1 MGAERE
7 KLMSTKLY
15 YIERASMLQRTEQ
28 ASRTSLLSKATEI
41 FNRAE
46 SIDSRGVWTTV
57 VRGSLNLAASKNPD
71 AIKAFMHALNEDSAN
86 AAALVGLGS
95 AQLRTN
101 DYKGALKTYQKI
113 LSLYPT
119 MQPDP
124 RLAIG
129 VCYHR
134 LQMADEASAAFTRA
148 VEIDPRNS
156 DALALLARVEW
167 NQARADGNAELLE
180 QAIERVKAA
189 FESNKKN
196 SSVLNLVGEG
206 MYFKGLYQK
215 AELVAKAAIANT
227 DSASL
232 KAEAQGILAKSFHA
246 QGKFAEASEM
256 YSKATDVGPSS
267 IPYIFGLGQMH
278 IQNGEHQKALDCFE
292 KILAKDPENLE
303 ALKKVASVCADHP
316 KFADKS
322 LFFFG
327 KLQALIRKF
336 NGEDTKADEEN
347 AVIFPDPVM
356 QMELAKIYEGINL
369 KTALK
374 GYLNALSILETQDS
388 TASAIEVLNNIGALY
403 HRDAQTTDD
412 YELAKSYYLRALAA
426 IDASKNAQ
434 PEKADLKIT
443 VRYNMA
449 RLDEHIGNFEK
460 AAAEYH
466 SIVDEHPSYYDCYLR
481 LAAMAPNFE
490 ESRGYIRKGLVV
502 DRKSCLLMLGSSFY
516 DDASNKL
523 NLREARK
530 TFEEV
535 LQKADKHDHFALC
548 SIGNIYLVI
557 SRIDSKLKE
566 THIKRALEFFD
577 KAVRVDSKNVFGAAG
592 VGICLAELGHF
603 ERAREVF
610 TQVLEGS
617 VNMPPV
623 SIGLAHVLTEL
634 GQPKLAIMH
643 YERVLKKSNEK
654 AYILQ
659 CLARANYI
667 VAKSEKDPA
676 AMRQSLLCIQ
686 RAIRME
692 PGKHAL
698 WYDLA
703 LVKQQYAQVMNDQ
716 PADRRT
722 VGELKTA
729 LVGLQ
734 LSQRQ
739 AVPISVKTVTL
750 TEKKRLFA
758 YLGDKKDSHGYD
770 AKLARERASYSK
782 DLQRLS
788 EKKIHETSVL
798 EEQQIE
804 RLQAIKL
811 EQQRVERSQMEAERA
826 RQEKLQKEREEIERA
841 RREIMQK
848 VKEDNRKERELKE
861 QAEEEE
867 AKRPA
872 KRKKQEGDSDTDG
885 HSDAH
890 AVDRDEERKEKKTR
904 RKKKEGTDEG
914 KERKGRKRE
923 KEREAMDVADQEL
936 TRLGRPS
943 GLSKAIVDSDDE

>member
-1 MGAERE
+1 MPRIKVTPRMAEFSDPFVPMEELASFYTIEGLSAPEDRPYTWSNSMITLDGFMNFNGTPKVGTDDGMANSQPKKTAPKPKDITEHGSVENDICLKNHPEAGKFAIADYRLLNAGWTFADASLTSGPCLRVDSTLVNSPVYEEMLEYRKTVLKKPQLPAQIVITTNARSLNFGDHSMFNQPHNAVVIISNGDDCKAARETFEESRTALSLSRLWQPEDRELQVGTVRFISFCQTGEVDLRDALKWIRQVLDVEFLEIDVGGTTIRKMIDMGLVDELRMTQAGQIVRAMGRNIEIPLHNQDEVLIIDTDDLGLDAAENDTILTILTNERVPFFLYLEFAKEFHRLGISDYVEKALQMGAERE

-303 ALKKVASVCADHP
+303 ALK
-316 KFADKS
+316 
-322 LFFFG
+322 
-327 KLQALIRKF
+327 ALIRKF

-449 RLDEHIGNFEK
+449 RLD
-460 AAAEYH
+460 
-466 SIVDEHPSYYDCYLR
+466 
-481 LAAMAPNFE
+481 
-490 ESRGYIRKGLVV
+490 
-502 DRKSCLLMLGSSFY
+502 
-516 DDASNKL
+516 
-523 NLREARK
+523 
-530 TFEEV
+530 
-535 LQKADKHDHFALC
+535 
-548 SIGNIYLVI
+548 
-557 SRIDSKLKE
+557 
-566 THIKRALEFFD
+566 
-577 KAVRVDSKNVFGAAG
+577 
-592 VGICLAELGHF
+592 
-603 ERAREVF
+603 
-610 TQVLEGS
+610 
-617 VNMPPV
+617 
-623 SIGLAHVLTEL
+623 
-634 GQPKLAIMH
+634 
-643 YERVLKKSNEK
+643 
-654 AYILQ
+654 
-659 CLARANYI
+659 
-667 VAKSEKDPA
+667 
-676 AMRQSLLCIQ
+676 
-686 RAIRME
+686 
-692 PGKHAL
+692 
-698 WYDLA
+698 
-703 LVKQQYAQVMNDQ
+703 
-716 PADRRT
+716 
-722 VGELKTA
+722 
-729 LVGLQ
+729 
-734 LSQRQ
+734 
-739 AVPISVKTVTL
+739 
-750 TEKKRLFA
+750 
-758 YLGDKKDSHGYD
+758 
-770 AKLARERASYSK
+770 
-782 DLQRLS
+782 
-788 EKKIHETSVL
+788 
-798 EEQQIE
+798 
-804 RLQAIKL
+804 
-811 EQQRVERSQMEAERA
+811 
-826 RQEKLQKEREEIERA
+826 
-841 RREIMQK
+841 
-848 VKEDNRKERELKE
+848 
-861 QAEEEE
+861 
-867 AKRPA
+867 
-872 KRKKQEGDSDTDG
+872 
-885 HSDAH
+885 
-890 AVDRDEERKEKKTR
+890 
-904 RKKKEGTDEG
+904 
-914 KERKGRKRE
+914 
-923 KEREAMDVADQEL
+923 
-936 TRLGRPS
+936 
-943 GLSKAIVDSDDE
+943 